1 MTGKQK
7 HPASPEWVVL
17 KYGGTSVAAAGNW
30 PMIAGVLRE
39 RQANGLR
46 PVLVHSA
53 LAGVSDRLESL
64 ARQPAADD
72 RDALVEQV
80 ADFHNRLVEELG
92 LDPPQELVRLVEEMR
107 RLAAGIALTGEASP
121 PLEARLMALGELMAS
136 TIIVAYLR
144 GQGFDVLA
152 ADAREVLRSRRVHS
166 AHDPRRFLA
175 AVCDSDRDTGL

>member
-53 LAGVSDRLESL
+53 LGKA
-64 ARQPAADD
+64 
-72 RDALVEQV
+72 
-80 ADFHNRLVEELG
+80 
-92 LDPPQELVRLVEEMR
+92 
-107 RLAAGIALTGEASP
+107 TGKSKFYP
-121 PLEARLMALGELMAS
+121 GRC
-136 TIIVAYLR
+136 
-144 GQGFDVLA
+144 
-152 ADAREVLRSRRVHS
+152 H
-166 AHDPRRFLA
+166 
-175 AVCDSDRDTGL
+175 